1 MTANVGTADRIVRLV
16 IALIAAIV
24 AFSVGP
30 ATVLG
35 IIMFVVALIM
45 VATAAVRFCPI
56 WRIFGINTC
65 GR

>member
-65 GR
+65 RR